1 MSGYA
6 HVRSGSKTEVAAFP
20 EHVRCSL
27 NNRHSSRRAARLLCA
42 NSRPDWAYRSRPL
55 SGASNTMGIL
65 TARLSAR
72 VVVATVRG
80 DEHGDSRPAIGFDFV
95 VVLCSRLIEACDNQ
109 EIGSFD
115 KRSKQ
120 AGGPERI
127 GHVQNRLR
135 VQLTQQGLDLGDDIG
150 GAGFVM
156 ELA

>member
-1 MSGYA
+1 MPY
-6 HVRSGSKTEVAAFP
+6 P
-20 EHVRCSL
+20 CSDPFL
-27 NNRHSSRRAARLLCA
+27 TMLSS
-42 NSRPDWAYRSRPL
+42 
-55 SGASNTMGIL
+55 
-65 TARLSAR
+65 R

-80 DEHGDSRPAIGFDFV
+80 DEHGDGRPAIGFNFV

-115 KRSKQ
+115 KRGKQ

-135 VQLTQQGLDLGDDIG
+135 VQLTQQGLDLGDDMG